1 MKTKEYIQNLPNL
14 NHDDTNPEFLSY
26 IAVNLKSRRP
36 AEYKEIQERF
46 KSIEHEI
53 YAQYQMDDAKTENL
67 F

>member
-1 MKTKEYIQNLPNL
+1 MKTKEYIESLHNL

-46 KSIEHEI
+46 KAIESEI
-53 YAQYQMDDAKTENL
+53 YAQYQIDDARTEMP